1 MAVSYVFSLTGWPG
15 TGKYTVAKELVAQL
29 EARGHETRLV
39 DNHSV
44 SNPVLGVVRI
54 DPEVAVPPEVWDRV
68 REVRTVVYD
77 SIATLSP
84 PEWSFVFTN
93 YVADTPAD
101 RAHYERLEELAD
113 AWGSRF
119 VPVRMTVEVDEL
131 LRRMTQPERAARMKM
146 TNADLARRTFL
157 TQTAVRPA
165 AREHARAGR
174 DAAWQPPVAATRI
187 IEHAFRLPP
196 VGMSSEWA
204 DGRPLSRP
212 RRRCGRRS
220 LRRRTR
226 PVTSRPR

>member
-1 MAVSYVFSLTGWPG
+1 MALLQLATMAVSYVFSLTGWPG

-29 EARGHETRLV
+29 EANGLETRLV

-44 SNPVLGVVRI
+44 SNPVLGVIRI

-68 REVRTVVYD
+68 REVRTAVYE

-101 RAHYERLEELAD
+101 RAHYERLEALAD
-113 AWGSRF
+113 ARGSQF

-131 LRRMTQPERAARMKM
+131 LRRVTQPERAARMKL

-157 TQTAVRPA
+157 TQPLFVPQ
-165 AREHARAGR
+165 HAHTLELDVTQLA
-174 DAAWQPPVAATRI
+174 PPVAATQI
-187 IEHAFRLPP
+187 IEHALQLP
-196 VGMSSEWA
+196 
-204 DGRPLSRP
+204 
-212 RRRCGRRS
+212 RS
-220 LRRRTR
+220 G
-226 PVTSRPR
+226 